1 MLVRMPQYREA
12 TAGLADHW
20 KETDRPKEERVARA
34 ADEPEVRTIAAGR
47 QLVGIKGLS
56 CAQCHT
62 FGNQRAIGIQGIG
75 LLSMTERLRPEWF
88 YRYLLEPTKYRP
100 GTRMPA
106 SFPEGASVLKSI
118 YEGDAEKQIAA
129 MWKYLDQGEKAG
141 IPEGLLR
148 DQMVLE
154 PKDRPILYRNF
165 LEGLSA
171 RGIAV
176 GYPGGLN
183 IAWDAETMGL
193 NKAWQGQFIDAS
205 MHWRDRGVG
214 RQRPLGDL
222 VVAVEEVAPV
232 ARLATPEAAW
242 PDAKQIAASHRFRGY
257 SLDNQGQPSF
267 RYRVGGIEVL
277 DKPELSLAADGTPGL
292 KRTWTIRTSTKA
304 SVDSDAG
311 RLTLRAAAGNS
322 IQPDGANTWKV
333 DDRFRITLS
342 PELAAK
348 ATVRTSNNRQEL
360 IVPVDVTAEGL
371 TAEVIVR
378 W

>member
-1 MLVRMPQYREA
+1 MPQYHEA
-12 TAGLADHW
+12 TNGLADLW
-20 KETDRPKEERVARA
+20 KKTDRPSDDRIASA
-34 ADEPEVRTIAAGR
+34 ATEPEVRTLAAGR
-47 QLVGIKGLS
+47 QLAGIKGLS

-62 FGNQRAIGIQGIG
+62 FGNQKAIGIQAIG

-88 YRYLLEPTKYRP
+88 YRYLMEPTKYRP

-106 SFPEGASVLKSI
+106 SFPDGASVLKTI
-118 YEGDAEKQIAA
+118 YDGNAEHQIAA
-129 MWKYLDQGEKAG
+129 LWKYLAQGDKAS

-183 IAWDAETMGL
+183 IAWDAESMSL
-193 NKAWQGQFIDAS
+193 SKAWQGQFIDAS

-222 VVAVEEVAPV
+222 ILSFESVSPV
-232 ARLATPEAAW
+232 AILDRPESVW
-242 PDAKQIAASHRFRGY
+242 PTSKQMTKSHRFKGY
-257 SLDNQGQPSF
+257 RLDHAGYPTF
-267 RYRVGGIEVL
+267 RYQIDGIEVL
-277 DKPELSLAADGTPGL
+277 DRPDLILSQDGTPAL
-292 KRTWTIRTSTKA
+292 KRS
-304 SVDSDAG
+304 
-311 RLTLRAAAGNS
+311 LTLQSSTGESQTRSSAPGKLWLRLAEGNQLRS
-322 IQPDGANTWKV
+322 EDTNTWLV
-333 DDRFRITLS
+333 DDRYRITI
-342 PELAAK
+342 PAPIAAS
-348 ATVRTSNNRQEL
+348 ASIRNSNNRQEL
-360 IVPVDVTAEGL
+360 VIPIESTTQPVHVEY
-371 TAEVIVR
+371 VVR